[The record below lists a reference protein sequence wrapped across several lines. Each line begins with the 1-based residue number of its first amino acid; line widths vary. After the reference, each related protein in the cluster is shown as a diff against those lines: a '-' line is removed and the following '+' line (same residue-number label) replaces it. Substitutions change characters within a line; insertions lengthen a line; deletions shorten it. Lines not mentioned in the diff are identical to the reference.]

1 MCCAIR
7 ARIFASV
14 TTVAGFETGVYV
26 VSHVI
31 LNFIEEYSEAKITLI
46 SW

>member
-1 MCCAIR
+1 MCCAIN
-7 ARIFASV
+7 ALIFASV
-14 TTVAGFETGVYV
+14 TTVTGFETGVYV

-31 LNFIEEYSEAKITLI
+31 LNIEEYSEAKMTLI